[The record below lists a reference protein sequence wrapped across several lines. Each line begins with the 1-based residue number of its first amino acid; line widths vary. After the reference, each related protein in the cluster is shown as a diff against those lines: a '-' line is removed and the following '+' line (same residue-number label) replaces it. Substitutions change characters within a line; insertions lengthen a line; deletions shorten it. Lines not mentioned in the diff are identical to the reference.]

1 MLRLEHTGGLELD
14 STLDC
19 GQCFR
24 WSRTPAGWAGV
35 VDGRSV
41 LARMEGD
48 TLLLEGP
55 DETERDFWSRYF
67 ALDVDYPA
75 LLARYQAGNRRLAA
89 CVAENPGIRVLR
101 QPFFETLCTFIL
113 SQNNNIPRIR
123 GLVERLCALCG
134 SPLENGQHA
143 FPTPEQLAACTE
155 EQLATLR
162 AGWRAGYLADAAQKV
177 LGPLPGPEALTALPL
192 ADAQAALMT
201 IHGVGPKVADCT
213 LLYGL
218 GRWDAFPLDVWMK
231 RAMAQLFPR
240 GIPVCCRGTQ
250 GIAQQFIFAYARAHL
265 PKGETPKQAG
275 PPAGRNEQQSHIQC
289 TPPHG
294 RKRRRLFF

>member
-75 LLARYQAGNRRLAA
+75 LLARYQAGNRQLAA

-162 AGWRAGYLADAAQKV
+162 AGWRAAYLADAAQKA
-177 LGPLPGPEALTALPL
+177 LGPLPGPETLAALPL
-192 ADAQAALMT
+192 ADARAALMT

-275 PPAGRNEQQSHIQC
+275 GRAA
-289 TPPHG
+289 
-294 RKRRRLFF
+294 RRAK

>member
-24 WSRTPAGWAGV
+24 WSHTPAGWAGV

-162 AGWRAGYLADAAQKV
+162 AGWRAGYLADATQKV

-218 GRWDAFPLDVWMK
+218 GRWDAFPMDVWMK

-275 PPAGRNEQQSHIQC
+275 GRAA
-289 TPPHG
+289 
-294 RKRRRLFF
+294 RRAK

>member
-24 WSRTPAGWAGV
+24 WSRTPAGWTGV
-35 VDGRSV
+35 VDDRPV

-48 TLLLEGP
+48 TLILEGP
-55 DETERDFWSRYF
+55 TEAERDFWRRYF

-162 AGWRAGYLADAAQKV
+162 AGWRAGYLADATQKV

-265 PKGETPKQAG
+265 PKSETPKQAG
-275 PPAGRNEQQSHIQC
+275 GRAA
-289 TPPHG
+289 
-294 RKRRRLFF
+294 RRAK

>member
-162 AGWRAGYLADAAQKV
+162 AGYLADAAQKV

-250 GIAQQFIFAYARAHL
+250 GIAQQFIFAYARVHL

-275 PPAGRNEQQSHIQC
+275 GRAA
-289 TPPHG
+289 
-294 RKRRRLFF
+294 RRAK

>member
-75 LLARYQAGNRRLAA
+75 LLARYQAGNRQLAA

-265 PKGETPKQAG
+265 PKGETPKQTG
-275 PPAGRNEQQSHIQC
+275 GRAA
-289 TPPHG
+289 
-294 RKRRRLFF
+294 RRAK

>member
-177 LGPLPGPEALTALPL
+177 LGPLPRPEALTALPL

-201 IHGVGPKVADCT
+201 IRGVGPKVADCT

-265 PKGETPKQAG
+265 PKGETPKQAR
-275 PPAGRNEQQSHIQC
+275 GRAA
-289 TPPHG
+289 
-294 RKRRRLFF
+294 RRAK

>member
-24 WSRTPAGWAGV
+24 WSHTPAGWAGV

-162 AGWRAGYLADAAQKV
+162 AGWRAGYLADATQKV

-275 PPAGRNEQQSHIQC
+275 GRAA
-289 TPPHG
+289 
-294 RKRRRLFF
+294 RRAK

>member
-24 WSRTPAGWAGV
+24 WSRTPVGWAGV

-75 LLARYQAGNRRLAA
+75 LLARYQAGNRQLAA

-134 SPLENGQHA
+134 SPLESGQYA

-162 AGWRAGYLADAAQKV
+162 AGWRAAYLADAAQKG
-177 LGPLPGPEALTALPL
+177 LGPLPGPETLAALPL
-192 ADAQAALMT
+192 ADARAALMT

-275 PPAGRNEQQSHIQC
+275 GRAA
-289 TPPHG
+289 
-294 RKRRRLFF
+294 RRAK

>member
-67 ALDVDYPA
+67 VLDVDYPA
-75 LLARYQAGNRRLAA
+75 LLARYQAGNRQLAA

-250 GIAQQFIFAYARAHL
+250 GIAQQFIFAYARSHL
-265 PKGETPKQAG
+265 PKGEPPKQAG
-275 PPAGRNEQQSHIQC
+275 GRAA
-289 TPPHG
+289 
-294 RKRRRLFF
+294 RRAK

>member
-24 WSRTPAGWAGV
+24 WSRTPEGWAGV

-55 DETERDFWSRYF
+55 DETERDFWGRYF

-162 AGWRAGYLADAAQKV
+162 AGWRAAYLADAAQKV
-177 LGPLPGPEALTALPL
+177 LGPLPGPETLAALPL
-192 ADAQAALMT
+192 ADARAALMT

-275 PPAGRNEQQSHIQC
+275 GRAA
-289 TPPHG
+289 
-294 RKRRRLFF
+294 RRAK

>member
-1 MLRLEHTGGLELD
+1 MELD

-162 AGWRAGYLADAAQKV
+162 AGWRAGYLADATQKV
-177 LGPLPGPEALTALPL
+177 LGHLPGPEALTALPL

-275 PPAGRNEQQSHIQC
+275 GRAA
-289 TPPHG
+289 
-294 RKRRRLFF
+294 RRAK

>member
-24 WSRTPAGWAGV
+24 WSRTPAGWVGV

-75 LLARYQAGNRRLAA
+75 LLARYQAGNRQLAA

-275 PPAGRNEQQSHIQC
+275 GRAA
-289 TPPHG
+289 
-294 RKRRRLFF
+294 RRAK

>member
-1 MLRLEHTGGLELD
+1 MLRLEHMGGLELD

-89 CVAENPGIRVLR
+89 CVAKNPGIRVLR

-123 GLVERLCALCG
+123 GLVERLCTLCG

-275 PPAGRNEQQSHIQC
+275 GRAA
-289 TPPHG
+289 
-294 RKRRRLFF
+294 RRAK

>member
-35 VDGRSV
+35 VDDRPV

-48 TLLLEGP
+48 TLILEGP
-55 DETERDFWSRYF
+55 TEAERDFWRRYF

-134 SPLENGQHA
+134 RPLESGQHA

-162 AGWRAGYLADAAQKV
+162 AGWRAAYLADAAQKV
-177 LGPLPGPEALTALPL
+177 LGPLPGPETLAALPL
-192 ADAQAALMT
+192 ADARAALMT

-275 PPAGRNEQQSHIQC
+275 GRAA
-289 TPPHG
+289 
-294 RKRRRLFF
+294 RRAK

>member
-24 WSRTPAGWAGV
+24 WSRTPVGWAGV

-75 LLARYQAGNRRLAA
+75 LLARYQAGNRQLAA

-134 SPLENGQHA
+134 RPLESEQYA

-162 AGWRAGYLADAAQKV
+162 AGWRAAYLADAAQKV
-177 LGPLPGPEALTALPL
+177 LGPLPGPETLAALPL
-192 ADAQAALMT
+192 ADARAALMT

-218 GRWDAFPLDVWMK
+218 GHWDAFPLDVWMK

-265 PKGETPKQAG
+265 PKGKAPKPTP
-275 PPAGRNEQQSHIQC
+275 GRAA
-289 TPPHG
+289 
-294 RKRRRLFF
+294 RRAK

>member
-1 MLRLEHTGGLELD
+1 M
-14 STLDC
+14 
-19 GQCFR
+19 
-24 WSRTPAGWAGV
+24 
-35 VDGRSV
+35 
-41 LARMEGD
+41 
-48 TLLLEGP
+48 
-55 DETERDFWSRYF
+55 
-67 ALDVDYPA
+67 DYPA

-177 LGPLPGPEALTALPL
+177 LGPLPGPETLTALPL

-275 PPAGRNEQQSHIQC
+275 DRAA
-289 TPPHG
+289 
-294 RKRRRLFF
+294 RRAK

>member
-35 VDGRSV
+35 VGGRSV

-75 LLARYQAGNRRLAA
+75 LLARYQAGNRQLAA

-162 AGWRAGYLADAAQKV
+162 AGWRAGYLADATQNV

-275 PPAGRNEQQSHIQC
+275 GLAA
-289 TPPHG
+289 
-294 RKRRRLFF
+294 RRAK

>member
-75 LLARYQAGNRRLAA
+75 LLARYQAGNRQLAA

-250 GIAQQFIFAYARAHL
+250 GIAQQFIFAYARTHL
-265 PKGETPKQAG
+265 PKGEPPKQAG
-275 PPAGRNEQQSHIQC
+275 GRAA
-289 TPPHG
+289 
-294 RKRRRLFF
+294 RRAK

>member
-75 LLARYQAGNRRLAA
+75 LLARYQAGNRQLAA

-250 GIAQQFIFAYARAHL
+250 GIAQQFIFAYARTHL

-275 PPAGRNEQQSHIQC
+275 GRAA
-289 TPPHG
+289 
-294 RKRRRLFF
+294 RRAK

>member
-24 WSRTPAGWAGV
+24 WSRTPAGWGGV

-75 LLARYQAGNRRLAA
+75 LLARYQAGNRQLAA

-101 QPFFETLCTFIL
+101 QPFCETLCTFIL
-113 SQNNNIPRIR
+113 SQNNNIPRSR
-123 GLVERLCALCG
+123 GLVERLCVLCG
-134 SPLENGQHA
+134 SPLEHGQHA

-162 AGWRAGYLADAAQKV
+162 AGWRAGYLADATQKV

-265 PKGETPKQAG
+265 PKGEPPKQAG
-275 PPAGRNEQQSHIQC
+275 GRAA
-289 TPPHG
+289 
-294 RKRRRLFF
+294 RRAK

>member
-75 LLARYQAGNRRLAA
+75 LLARYQAGNRQLAA

-177 LGPLPGPEALTALPL
+177 LGPLPGPVALTALPL

-218 GRWDAFPLDVWMK
+218 GRWDAFPMDVWMK

-275 PPAGRNEQQSHIQC
+275 GRAA
-289 TPPHG
+289 
-294 RKRRRLFF
+294 RRAK

>member
-24 WSRTPAGWAGV
+24 WSRTPAGWVGV

-55 DETERDFWSRYF
+55 DETERDFWGRYF

-75 LLARYQAGNRRLAA
+75 LLARYQAGNRQLAA

-177 LGPLPGPEALTALPL
+177 LGPLPGPEALTAFPL

-275 PPAGRNEQQSHIQC
+275 GRAA
-289 TPPHG
+289 
-294 RKRRRLFF
+294 RRAK

>member
-1 MLRLEHTGGLELD
+1 MLRLEHTGGLKLD

-24 WSRTPAGWAGV
+24 WSRAPAGWAGV
-35 VDGRSV
+35 VDDRPV

-48 TLLLEGP
+48 TLILEGP
-55 DETERDFWSRYF
+55 TEAERDFWRRYF

-75 LLARYQAGNRRLAA
+75 LLARYQAGNRQLAA

-134 SPLENGQHA
+134 RPLESGQYA

-162 AGWRAGYLADAAQKV
+162 AGWRAAYLADAAQKV
-177 LGPLPGPEALTALPL
+177 LGPLPGPETLAALPL
-192 ADAQAALMT
+192 ADARAALMT

-250 GIAQQFIFAYARAHL
+250 GIAQQFIFAYARVHL
-265 PKGETPKQAG
+265 PKGEAPK
-275 PPAGRNEQQSHIQC
+275 PARGRAA
-289 TPPHG
+289 
-294 RKRRRLFF
+294 RRAK

>member
-19 GQCFR
+19 GQCVR

-75 LLARYQAGNRRLAA
+75 LLARYQAGNRQLAA

-113 SQNNNIPRIR
+113 SQNNNLPRIR

-143 FPTPEQLAACTE
+143 FPTPEQLATCTE

-162 AGWRAGYLADAAQKV
+162 AGWRAGYLADATQKV

-192 ADAQAALMT
+192 ADARAALMT

-275 PPAGRNEQQSHIQC
+275 GRAA
-289 TPPHG
+289 
-294 RKRRRLFF
+294 RRAK